1 MALNYGMPASAS
13 IASPIEF
20 PKASGIRIG
29 AISKKTDGKSFSF
42 SYRVNLPAAMTGKGR
57 VQKQFS
63 SLRAAKD
70 FASQQHQNARRHGH
84 HIFTLTPD
92 QLFDCSKALRL
103 LEGTNLRLEQV
114 VEFALPKLN
123 PEQED
128 VTVQQAVHL
137 LLKAK
142 SEMNLRDRTTKDLRV
157 RLAKFCES
165 FGNRSTTDVTAE
177 DVLDWIRSLGLAS
190 RTRRN
195 YYQTVRTLYS
205 WAKDERMLKEDPLAS
220 VPKSKL
226 KHLFG
231 KQDDKSPEIYTP
243 MEAQR
248 LLENSIGCE
257 IMPLIVLGF
266 FCGLR
271 TAELLQLDWEDVKR
285 LEEMPFVS
293 VRSVNAKSRSRRN
306 VELNKTAL
314 QWLSLCEVKESGRIF
329 PKSQQTYNV
338 LRKRL
343 HAESRVTPKA
353 NGLRHSFGSYH
364 YMLHG
369 NEISTSY
376 QLGHNPNE
384 TTLFT
389 NYRALVTKTEG
400 KAFFSIVPPESAS
413 NMVGLG

>member
-1 MALNYGMPASAS
+1 MLSS
-13 IASPIEF
+13 TDIASPIEF

-29 AISKKTDGKSFSF
+29 AVSNKTNGKKFSF
-42 SYRVNLPAAMTGKGR
+42 SYRVNLPAAMTGNGR
-57 VQKQFS
+57 VQKQFL
-63 SLRAAKD
+63 SLRSAKD
-70 FASQQHQNARRHGH
+70 FASQQYQNARKHGH
-84 HIFTLTPD
+84 HVFSLTPD

-103 LEGTNLRLEQV
+103 LEGADLRLEQI
-114 VEFALPKLN
+114 VEFALPKLK
-123 PEQED
+123 PEHEA
-128 VTVQQAVHL
+128 VTVQQAVGL

-142 SEMNLRDRTTKDLRV
+142 SEMNLRDRTTKDLRI

-165 FGNRSTTDVTAE
+165 FGNRSIAEVTAE
-177 DVLDWIRSLGLAS
+177 DILDWIRCLGLAP

-195 YYQTVRTLYS
+195 YYQTIRTLYS
-205 WAKDERMLKEDPLAS
+205 WAKDEKMIKEDPLAL

-248 LLENSIGCE
+248 LLGNSIGCE

-285 LEEMPFVS
+285 SEEMPFVS
-293 VRSVNAKSRSRRN
+293 VRSANAKSRSRRN
-306 VELNKTAL
+306 VELNETAL
-314 QWLSLCEVKESGRIF
+314 EWLSLCDVKESGRIF

-343 HAESRVTPKA
+343 HVESRVTPRT

-369 NEISTSY
+369 NEISTSH

-389 NYRALVTKTEG
+389 NYRALVTKMEG
-400 KAFFSIVPPESAS
+400 KAFFSIEPPKSKSKLVEFA
-413 NMVGLG
+413 G